1 VVICL
6 GDNTHIDD
14 EVQWYGSRAAVA
26 HTSPLFV
33 ASVLRLGVMRGD
45 HRLITYV
52 QYWYRSPR
60 PSEDV
65 QIVQIAIDRWPD
77 KTPQD
82 ILPLIGSVGHLTK
95 VTPDDKDE
103 HGDTREYKVL
113 DISQPE
119 PLIINAL
126 TVLVTDPD

>member
-1 VVICL
+1 
-6 GDNTHIDD
+6 
-14 EVQWYGSRAAVA
+14 
-26 HTSPLFV
+26 
-33 ASVLRLGVMRGD
+33 
-45 HRLITYV
+45 LITYV

-77 KTPQD
+77 MTPQD